1 MWGLGVGE
9 IVIIGL
15 VLVLMFGGSKFPSI
29 ARGLGEGIR
38 NFKGEL
44 GGRTTDQRDQGPKA
58 LGDGERG
65 KKAQ

>member
-38 NFKGEL
+38 NFKRGMK
-44 GGRTTDQRDQGPKA
+44 GDDTPDQLEEKTGP
-58 LGDGERG
+58 R
-65 KKAQ
+65 